1 MNKKDVPLWEF
12 GGFVFTALAGTLLHF
27 VYDWSG
33 ESVWAAPFTAVDES
47 IFQHI
52 KLLYFPMLLFA
63 LVQYRFF
70 KNGYKEFWCHK
81 LKGFLL
87 GTALIPALYYTYTG
101 ALGVQA
107 DWVNITIFFVAAA
120 AAFGVETKAFQSKK
134 RCILSPAFCF
144 GLVLVMGFLLIAGTF
159 FPPKLPFFQD
169 PVTGKYGI

>member
-1 MNKKDVPLWEF
+1 MIKKDVPLWQF
-12 GGFVFTALAGTLLHF
+12 SGFVFTSLAGTLLHF

-33 ESVWAAPFTAVDES
+33 QSIFLAPFSAVDES

-107 DWVNITIFFVAAA
+107 DWVNITIFFVSAAV
-120 AAFGVETKAFQSKK
+120 AFFAETKALNSKK

-144 GLVLVMGFLLIAGTF
+144 GAILVMGFLLIVFTF
-159 FPPKLPFFQD
+159 FPPKLPLFQD
-169 PVTGKYGI
+169 PLTGQYGI